1 MEGGAVLN
9 KADSD
14 NSSEEMKSGDV
25 RVVEEKQSTVPI
37 IVNDSKPFNPNKT
50 LVLKHQKVS

>member
-25 RVVEEKQSTVPI
+25 RVVEDKLSPAPI

-50 LVLKHQKVS
+50 LVLKH

>member
-9 KADSD
+9 KADLD

-25 RVVEEKQSTVPI
+25 RVVEEKQSTVPS

>member
-1 MEGGAVLN
+1 MEGGTVIE
-9 KADSD
+9 KADSH

-25 RVVEEKQSTVPI
+25 RVVEEKLSPSPI
-37 IVNDSKPFNPNKT
+37 IVNDTKSFNPNKT